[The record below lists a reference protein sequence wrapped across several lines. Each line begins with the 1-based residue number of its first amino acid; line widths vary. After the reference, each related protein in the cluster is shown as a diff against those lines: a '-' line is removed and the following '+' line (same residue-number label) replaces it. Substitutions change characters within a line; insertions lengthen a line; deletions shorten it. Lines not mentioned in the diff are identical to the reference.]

1 MDLQIRDNLNRTDK
15 TEVWNFML
23 NESSKIDKSH
33 KLCNPGGF
41 KKYFPELYNQII
53 NDSNLDKYESF
64 KQKMWHFFNNDY
76 TIHYCPVCG
85 KEQKFMSIIK
95 GYRQFC
101 SNECKY
107 NDENYLKK
115 VSDNLKEQWK
125 ENKNRQNTI
134 QKLSEG
140 RDKWWASLNKEERLL
155 HIQPLHNAMRASI
168 KNMSDDDRKKMY
180 KKVSEKSQITR
191 SNWSQEKKNEILRR
205 QVSSYKKS
213 LSSRSQE
220 KKRQVSENIANGLKN
235 MSPEQKKLRNEHLHQ
250 TKLKKTQDMHPE
262 VIEIYTKKGNK
273 NTIYTCKCQNPECNK
288 CESKIFKTTFGSF
301 IYRKKIKMELCPIC
315 HPNTIGTSSGEK
327 DLLEYVKSIY
337 SGIILANDRS
347 VLDGKE
353 IDIYLPDLKI
363 GFEYQGDM
371 WHANPILF
379 DKSYVNPINHK
390 TYDEIHKMDEEK
402 KAYAESKGILL
413 VYIWET
419 DWIEHPRLTR
429 RMIKDLINIL

>member
-15 TEVWNFML
+15 VEVWDFML

-85 KEQKFMSIIK
+85 KKLDFMSIIK

-115 VSDNLKEQWK
+115 VSENSKELWK
-125 ENKNRQNTI
+125 TNPKMQNV
-134 QKLSEG
+134 KKSFAEG
-140 RDKWWASLNKEERLL
+140 RDKWWASLNKEER
-155 HIQPLHNAMRASI
+155 INKMRPIIEAAKESY
-168 KNMSDDDRKKMY
+168 KNMSLEQKNAIYAKIGR
-180 KKVSEKSQITR
+180 SGQITK
-191 SNWSQEKKNEILRR
+191 NGWSQEKKDE
-205 QVSSYKKS
+205 VSKKRLTSYKKS
-213 LSSRSQE
+213 LSSRSPE
-220 KKRQVSENIANGLKN
+220 KKRQVSENVSNGLKN
-235 MSPEQKKLRNEHLHQ
+235 MSSEQKKMREEHLHQ
-250 TKLKKTQDMHPE
+250 TRLKNTQNMHPE
-262 VIEIYTKKGNK
+262 VIEIYTRKSNK

-288 CESKIFKTTFGSF
+288 CESRMFKTTFGSF
-301 IYRKKIKMELCPIC
+301 TYRKKMKMELCPIC
-315 HPNTIGTSSGEK
+315 YPNTLGTSSGEK
-327 DLLEYVKSIY
+327 DLLEYIKTIY
-337 SGIILANDRS
+337 SGTIIANDRTI
-347 VLDGKE
+347 LDGKE

-379 DKSYVNPINHK
+379 DESYVNPINHK
-390 TYDEIHKMDEEK
+390 TYDEIHKMDEERK
-402 KAYAESKGILL
+402 SYAESKGIQL

-429 RMIKDLINIL
+429 RMIKNIINIL